1 MLEDIS
7 AHVGDEPCC
16 SWIGPNGA
24 GHFVKMIHNG
34 IEYSDMQVIGEAYE
48 LLKSAGH
55 STDKIADIFAE
66 RNEGE
71 LSSYLVEITA
81 EVLRQKDP
89 KTGKPLVDVIK
100 NRAGMKGTR
109 TLDARLSRSLHARES
124 QHPCSLAR
132 WPTTTCHAR
141 PG

>member
-48 LLKSAGH
+48 LLKGAGL

-66 RNEGE
+66 W
-71 LSSYLVEITA
+71 A
-81 EVLRQKDP
+81 
-89 KTGKPLVDVIK
+89 
-100 NRAGMKGTR
+100 
-109 TLDARLSRSLHARES
+109 
-124 QHPCSLAR
+124 
-132 WPTTTCHAR
+132 
-141 PG
+141 